1 MSRGRAIAGVLALA
15 LAFAPRAGHA
25 AVPDHVDPASISRSR
40 RTAIVTAAQRVSPAV
55 VSVSVVTTRIVRA
68 DPYGLP
74 FHDEFF
80 DRFFPPS
87 LYRERVPGLGSGV
100 IVDADGIVL
109 TNSHVIRD
117 AEEVKVN
124 LPDGRHFDAKLLGDS
139 PIYDLAVLKIPSDH
153 LPVAPLGDSDSL
165 VVGEWAI
172 AIGNPFGFL
181 LNDPQPTVTAGVVS
195 AMRRDIK
202 AEATSSGMY
211 KNMIQTDAAINPGN
225 SGGALVDA
233 DGEVIGINTFI
244 FTNSGGSIGLGFAI
258 PINLAKHVAEQLV
271 AHGTVKRAMMGVTLA
286 QLTPELAE
294 GFGIANQQGVVVQ
307 SVNKDSPAERAGL
320 QRNDIIVEMNG
331 QTVIDRDK
339 FRLKIADTPA
349 GSKVKLGVLRDGK
362 KLSVEVTLT
371 DRDEFLATNN
381 GRPPESAETGE
392 LGLSVRDLTA
402 SEKSEFNLDSGVRV
416 TEVAEGSEAQDKDIQ
431 VNDVIEEVNRVPVAN
446 SREFRAEVSKVTKAG
461 KPVVLIVNRNGA
473 IRFETLKL
481 DK

>member
-1 MSRGRAIAGVLALA
+1 MSRARSRALLLAAALA
-15 LAFAPRAGHA
+15 LPSLARAAAPPEHI
-25 AVPDHVDPASISRSR
+25 DPMSISRSR

-87 LYRERVPGLGSGV
+87 VYRERVPGLGSGV

-117 AEEVKVN
+117 AEDVKVN

-139 PIYDLAVLKIPSDH
+139 PVYDLAVLKIPPDH

-181 LNDPQPTVTAGVVS
+181 LDDPQPTVTAGVVS
-195 AMRRDIK
+195 ATRRDIK
-202 AEATSSGMY
+202 AEATSTAMY

-258 PINLAKHVAEQLV
+258 PINLAKKVLSEVRRYGRVRVAWPGMTVQPVTELLARRLGWDGTGGLV
-271 AHGTVKRAMMGVTLA
+271 VSAVDKGG
-286 QLTPELAE
+286 
-294 GFGIANQQGVVVQ
+294 
-307 SVNKDSPAERAGL
+307 PADRAGL
-320 QRNDIIVEMNG
+320 KPLDRIRRVNGRVTNDVEDAQSG
-331 QTVIDRDK
+331 IYGAQVGDRLTLD
-339 FRLKIADTPA
+339 
-349 GSKVKLGVLRDGK
+349 VERDGR
-362 KLSVEVTLT
+362 SRSIVITL
-371 DRDEFLATNN
+371 EEAP
-381 GRPPESAETGE
+381 GR
-392 LGLSVRDLTA
+392 
-402 SEKSEFNLDSGVRV
+402 
-416 TEVAEGSEAQDKDIQ
+416 
-431 VNDVIEEVNRVPVAN
+431 
-446 SREFRAEVSKVTKAG
+446 
-461 KPVVLIVNRNGA
+461 
-473 IRFETLKL
+473 
-481 DK
+481 

>member
-1 MSRGRAIAGVLALA
+1 MSRARSRALLLAAALA
-15 LAFAPRAGHA
+15 LPSLARAAAPPEHI
-25 AVPDHVDPASISRSR
+25 DPMSISRSR

-124 LPDGRHFDAKLLGDS
+124 LPDGRHFDARLLGDS
-139 PIYDLAVLKIPSDH
+139 PVYDLAVLKIPPDH

-181 LNDPQPTVTAGVVS
+181 LDDPQPTVTAGVVS
-195 AMRRDIK
+195 ATRRDIK
-202 AEATSSGMY
+202 AEATSTAMY

-258 PINLAKHVAEQLV
+258 PINLAKKVLSEVRRYGRVRVAWPGMTVQPVTELLARRLGWDGTGGLV
-271 AHGTVKRAMMGVTLA
+271 VSAVDKGG
-286 QLTPELAE
+286 
-294 GFGIANQQGVVVQ
+294 
-307 SVNKDSPAERAGL
+307 PADRAGL
-320 QRNDIIVEMNG
+320 KPLDRIRRVNGRVTNDVEDAQSG
-331 QTVIDRDK
+331 IYGAQVGDRLTLD
-339 FRLKIADTPA
+339 
-349 GSKVKLGVLRDGK
+349 VERDGR
-362 KLSVEVTLT
+362 SRSIVITL
-371 DRDEFLATNN
+371 EEAP
-381 GRPPESAETGE
+381 GR
-392 LGLSVRDLTA
+392 
-402 SEKSEFNLDSGVRV
+402 
-416 TEVAEGSEAQDKDIQ
+416 
-431 VNDVIEEVNRVPVAN
+431 
-446 SREFRAEVSKVTKAG
+446 
-461 KPVVLIVNRNGA
+461 
-473 IRFETLKL
+473 
-481 DK
+481 

>member
-1 MSRGRAIAGVLALA
+1 MARPRAGADDVSAPRAWKRLVPALA
-15 LAFAPRAGHA
+15 LAAAIALPPRAVAGA
-25 AVPDHVDPASISRSR
+25 PDHVDPSSISRSR

-87 LYRERVPGLGSGV
+87 VYRERVPGLGSGV

-124 LPDGRHFDAKLLGDS
+124 LPDGRHFDARLLGDS
-139 PIYDLAVLKIPSDH
+139 PVYDLAVLKIPPDH

-181 LNDPQPTVTAGVVS
+181 LDDPQPTVTAGVVS
-195 AMRRDIK
+195 ATRRDIK
-202 AEATSSGMY
+202 AEATSTAMY

-258 PINLAKHVAEQLV
+258 PINLAKKVLSEVRRYGRVRVAWPGMTVQPVTELLARRLGWDGTGGLV
-271 AHGTVKRAMMGVTLA
+271 VSAVDKGG
-286 QLTPELAE
+286 
-294 GFGIANQQGVVVQ
+294 
-307 SVNKDSPAERAGL
+307 PADRAGL
-320 QRNDIIVEMNG
+320 KPLDRIRRVNGRVTNDVEDAQSG
-331 QTVIDRDK
+331 IYGAQVGDRLTLD
-339 FRLKIADTPA
+339 
-349 GSKVKLGVLRDGK
+349 VERDGK
-362 KLSVEVTLT
+362 SRSIVITL
-371 DRDEFLATNN
+371 EEAP
-381 GRPPESAETGE
+381 GR
-392 LGLSVRDLTA
+392 
-402 SEKSEFNLDSGVRV
+402 
-416 TEVAEGSEAQDKDIQ
+416 
-431 VNDVIEEVNRVPVAN
+431 
-446 SREFRAEVSKVTKAG
+446 
-461 KPVVLIVNRNGA
+461 
-473 IRFETLKL
+473 
-481 DK
+481 

>member
-1 MSRGRAIAGVLALA
+1 MSRAGSRALLLAAALA
-15 LAFAPRAGHA
+15 LPSLARAAAPTEHI
-25 AVPDHVDPASISRSR
+25 DPMSISRSR

-117 AEEVKVN
+117 AEDVKVN

-139 PIYDLAVLKIPSDH
+139 PVYDLAVLKIPPDH

-181 LNDPQPTVTAGVVS
+181 LDDPQPTVTAGVVS
-195 AMRRDIK
+195 ATRRDIK
-202 AEATSSGMY
+202 AEATSTAMY

-258 PINLAKHVAEQLV
+258 PINLAKKVLSEVRRYGRVRVAWPGMTVQPVTELLARRLGWDGTGGLV
-271 AHGTVKRAMMGVTLA
+271 VSAVDKGG
-286 QLTPELAE
+286 
-294 GFGIANQQGVVVQ
+294 
-307 SVNKDSPAERAGL
+307 PADRAGL
-320 QRNDIIVEMNG
+320 KPLDRIRRVNGRVTNDVEDAQSG
-331 QTVIDRDK
+331 IYGAQVGDRLTLD
-339 FRLKIADTPA
+339 
-349 GSKVKLGVLRDGK
+349 VERDGR
-362 KLSVEVTLT
+362 SRSIVITL
-371 DRDEFLATNN
+371 EEAP
-381 GRPPESAETGE
+381 GR
-392 LGLSVRDLTA
+392 
-402 SEKSEFNLDSGVRV
+402 
-416 TEVAEGSEAQDKDIQ
+416 
-431 VNDVIEEVNRVPVAN
+431 
-446 SREFRAEVSKVTKAG
+446 
-461 KPVVLIVNRNGA
+461 
-473 IRFETLKL
+473 
-481 DK
+481 

>member
-1 MSRGRAIAGVLALA
+1 MARARAGAGAVRRTRARHGACAALA
-15 LAFAPRAGHA
+15 LAMLLLPIPGGAAAPDR
-25 AVPDHVDPASISRSR
+25 VDPSSLSRSR

-100 IVDADGIVL
+100 IVDGDGIVL

-117 AEEVKVN
+117 AEDIKVN
-124 LPDGRHFDAKLLGDS
+124 LPDGRHFDARLLGDS
-139 PIYDLAVLKIPSDH
+139 PVYDLAVLKIPADR

-181 LNDPQPTVTAGVVS
+181 LDDPQPTVTAGVVS

-202 AEATSSGMY
+202 ADASSTSMY

-258 PINLAKHVAEQLV
+258 PINLAKKVLGEVRRYGRVRVAWPGMNVQPVNELLARRLGWDGTGGLV
-271 AHGTVKRAMMGVTLA
+271 VSAVDKGG
-286 QLTPELAE
+286 
-294 GFGIANQQGVVVQ
+294 
-307 SVNKDSPAERAGL
+307 PADRAGL
-320 QRNDIIVEMNG
+320 KVLDRIRKVNGRVTNDVEDAQASIYG
-331 QTVIDRDK
+331 AQVGDK
-339 FRLKIADTPA
+339 LTLE
-349 GSKVKLGVLRDGK
+349 VERDGR
-362 KLSVEVTLT
+362 SRTIVVTL
-371 DRDEFLATNN
+371 E
-381 GRPPESAETGE
+381 
-392 LGLSVRDLTA
+392 
-402 SEKSEFNLDSGVRV
+402 
-416 TEVAEGSEAQDKDIQ
+416 EAPQ
-431 VNDVIEEVNRVPVAN
+431 R
-446 SREFRAEVSKVTKAG
+446 
-461 KPVVLIVNRNGA
+461 
-473 IRFETLKL
+473 
-481 DK
+481 